1 MSRRRLGSTQP
12 ARIIAAFLATAMVLC
27 LVLCCIAYWLV
38 SPPPFIV
45 QATPTFAPTKLA
57 RPDYSFIDVWNVA
70 IVLTYEGQV
79 FPEPD
84 KTRAFRAIAW
94 TMRNRLE
101 LGQGVA
107 GYSDEQNLLSKY
119 ASYKDHKT
127 DLPDAR
133 AIEIAIE
140 VLSATTRESDETHGA
155 RNYVDNSFWTG
166 THQQTGTLV
175 AVPGKFSDA
184 DIQRLSDDGKFNL
197 VIEWRA
203 PKDHPKGPLFYAL
216 YFFDYWPPATP
227 VVTPTF
233 TPTPKPTATMTR
245 TPTRTSTPTITLT
258 PTRTLTP
265 TVTLTMTMT
274 PTITPTVFPTETPA
288 GQ

>member
-1 MSRRRLGSTQP
+1 M
-12 ARIIAAFLATAMVLC
+12 RIIAALLATAMILC
-27 LVLCCIAYWLV
+27 LVLCCLAYWLV
-38 SPPPFIV
+38 SPPPFVAPITI
-45 QATPTFAPTKLA
+45 TPTATLTKPA
-57 RPDYSFIDVWNVA
+57 RPDFGFLDVWNVA
-70 IVLTYEGQV
+70 IILTYEGQV

-101 LGQGVA
+101 LGQGVL

-119 ASYKDHKT
+119 ASYKEHKQ
-127 DLPDAR
+127 DLPDPH
-133 AIEIAIE
+133 AIE
-140 VLSATTRESDETHGA
+140 VALEVMNATTRESDETHGA
-155 RNYVDNSFWTG
+155 RNFVDNSFWTG
-166 THQQTGTLV
+166 THQQTGTQV
-175 AVPGKFSDA
+175 SVPGKFSDA
-184 DIQRLSDDGKFNL
+184 DIQRLVNDGKFNL

-233 TPTPKPTATMTR
+233 TPTPRPTATMTR

-265 TVTLTMTMT
+265 TKTLTPTMT
-274 PTITPTVFPTETPA
+274 ITATMTLAPTETPTVTETP
-288 GQ
+288 GP

>member
-1 MSRRRLGSTQP
+1 M
-12 ARIIAAFLATAMVLC
+12 ILC
-27 LVLCCIAYWLV
+27 LVLGCLLYWLV
-38 SPPPFIV
+38 SPPPFVARTTI
-45 QATPTFAPTKLA
+45 TPTTTATKPA
-57 RPDYSFIDVWNVA
+57 RPDFGFLDVWNVA
-70 IVLTYEGQV
+70 IILTYEGQV

-101 LGQGVA
+101 LGQGVS

-119 ASYKDHKT
+119 ASYKEHKN
-127 DLPDAR
+127 DLPDAH
-133 AIEIAIE
+133 AIE
-140 VLSATTRESDETHGA
+140 VALEVMNATTRESDETHGA
-155 RNYVDNSFWTG
+155 RNFVDNSFWTG

-184 DIQRLSDDGKFNL
+184 DIQRLIDDGKFNL

-233 TPTPKPTATMTR
+233 TPTPRPTATFTR

-258 PTRTLTP
+258 PTRTLT
-265 TVTLTMTMT
+265 TTKTLTPTLTITATMT
-274 PTITPTVFPTETPA
+274 LVPTETPTVTETP
-288 GQ
+288 GP